1 MSLIDDL
8 LELSR
13 PDLQDLCRTQEVRV
27 NLNADQR
34 ALASAAVEQLSP
46 ELILMWWVNRELEGA
61 MIDLGAAISGGMK
74 RTWHRH
80 PSRDVSALSRVPL
93 RPRAMHPHS

>member
-1 MSLIDDL
+1 MMLIDDL

-13 PDLQDLCRTQEVRV
+13 PDLQEV

-46 ELILMWWVNRELEGA
+46 ELILMWWVNRELDGA

-74 RTWHRH
+74 RT
-80 PSRDVSALSRVPL
+80 
-93 RPRAMHPHS
+93 

>member
-8 LELSR
+8 LDLSR

-27 NLNADQR
+27 NLNTDQR

-46 ELILMWWVNRELEGA
+46 ELILMWWVNRELDAA
-61 MIDLGAAISGGMK
+61 MIDLGAAISSGMK
-74 RTWHRH
+74 RT
-80 PSRDVSALSRVPL
+80 
-93 RPRAMHPHS
+93 

>member
-1 MSLIDDL
+1 MEVHMTLIDDL

-46 ELILMWWVNRELEGA
+46 ELILMWWVNRELDGA

-74 RTWHRH
+74 GT
-80 PSRDVSALSRVPL
+80 
-93 RPRAMHPHS
+93 

>member
-1 MSLIDDL
+1 MEVHVTLIDDL
-8 LELSR
+8 QELSR

-27 NLNADQR
+27 NLNTDQR

-46 ELILMWWVNRELEGA
+46 ELILLWWVNRELDGA

-74 RTWHRH
+74 RT
-80 PSRDVSALSRVPL
+80 
-93 RPRAMHPHS
+93 